1 MFGTYKKKVKFM
13 EKRKKILFIFN
24 PCSGKEQIKN
34 KLADILDVFAKADME
49 IVVRPTQH
57 AKDAYETIA
66 KTGHEYN
73 MVVSAGGDGTLN
85 ESFNGLMEVAKEQRP
100 YFGYIPTGTTNDF
113 ANTLMISKNP
123 LEAAQGILEGE
134 KFWCDVGKANTGY
147 FAYVAAFGVFT
158 NVAYDT
164 PQGTKNMLGHLAYIL
179 EGIKGIVNIES
190 YDMKVEYQ
198 NKSGNKKDYEDSF
211 IFGMVSNT
219 RSVGGMNLK
228 NSDTIDLQDGYF
240 EVILVKKP
248 NNPIELQLTI
258 NALLTR
264 DFQSDRLYFFHTD
277 AVRFN
282 CEKDVSW
289 TLDGEYGGTQ
299 KKMSVINLPKEI
311 LMKVKPVKKGLKNAL
326 LSVIEGTNK
335 QE

>member
-1 MFGTYKKKVKFM
+1 M
-13 EKRKKILFIFN
+13 EKRKKILFVFN

-34 KLADILDVFAKADME
+34 KLADILDTFAKDDME

-66 KTGHEYN
+66 KNGNEYS

-85 ESFNGLMEVAKEQRP
+85 ECFNGLMEIPKEERP
-100 YFGYIPTGTTNDF
+100 CFGYIPTGTINDF
-113 ANTLMISKNP
+113 ANTLKISKNP

-164 PQGTKNMLGHLAYIL
+164 PQGSKNMLGHLAYIL

-190 YDMKVEYQ
+190 YSMEIEYQ
-198 NKSGNKKDYEDSF
+198 DKEGNKQTYEDSF

-219 RSVGGMNLK
+219 RSVGGMNLG

-277 AVRFN
+277 AVRFS
-282 CEKDVSW
+282 CEKEVAW

-299 KKMSVINLPKEI
+299 KIMSVINLPKEI

-326 LSVIEGTNK
+326 LSVIEGSNK
-335 QE
+335 QEG